1 MARTRIKICGIKDPD
16 MAKAAADAGADAIGL
31 VFVKDSPRHV
41 TLEKAERVLSA
52 IPPFVE
58 PVALFVDANVNDVWS
73 TVEALGLRTI
83 QLHGGETPTYI
94 ERLIDH
100 RIIKALSFKE
110 QDVNAHV
117 TEWQNAPA
125 NVAGLVWDTPPK
137 SNGDLTGGS
146 GVTFD
151 WHAMAALKNE
161 NVLDGLPPT
170 VLAGG
175 LCAKNVTEAID
186 MIQPYSVDVSSGVES
201 SRGVKCAKR
210 IAAFCDAVRK
220 ADG

>member
-1 MARTRIKICGIKDPD
+1 MPLHIIWDNDGMLVDTERLYFLATRAV
-16 MAKAAADAGADAIGL
+16 M
-31 VFVKDSPRHV
+31 R
-41 TLEKAERVLSA
+41 E
-52 IPPFVE
+52 
-58 PVALFVDANVNDVWS
+58 VDYEL
-73 TVEALGLRTI
+73 TEALYREHFLKKALGTWHVLQSQGI
-83 QLHGGETPTYI
+83 SDADI
-94 ERLIDH
+94 ERLRDH
-100 RIIKALSFKE
+100 RIIKALSFKQ
-110 QDVNAHV
+110 QDVNEHV
-117 TEWQNAPA
+117 KEWQDAPP

-151 WHAMAALKNE
+151 WSAMAALQNE
-161 NVLDGLPPT
+161 NALDGLPPM

-175 LCAKNVTEAID
+175 LCADNVAEAIH